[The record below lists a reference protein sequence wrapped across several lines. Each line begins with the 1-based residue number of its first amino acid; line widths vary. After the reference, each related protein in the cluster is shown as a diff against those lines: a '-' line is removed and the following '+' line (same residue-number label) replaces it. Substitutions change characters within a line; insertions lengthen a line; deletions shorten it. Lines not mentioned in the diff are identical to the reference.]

1 VCVGHTHGILRAW
14 WELWL
19 SKIGRWF
26 RKRPSRCLTRLQFEP
41 LENRSLPSL
50 SIHLPGAFTYQEGEY
65 VLIQPEVNRTPEPDQ
80 CGSGPLMF
88 SASGLPDGLSLDA
101 ATGQIT
107 GILSHSLANR
117 IRPTREYSITLTVSD
132 GVETAST
139 SATLTIR
146 NTDYTLLSP
155 GDQSNSEGDYVYL
168 DLQSLWGSAYAGLN
182 TQAPLMFSAY
192 NLPAGLSID
201 SSTGVIS
208 GTIDSNI
215 ATAEQPQVNLWV
227 TITGQP
233 GRRRHFND

>member
-1 VCVGHTHGILRAW
+1 LRKIFLCRKNFAFALDRQADFCCKQLRPSLSVTRLHKSSNYELAFFQVCASDTHGILRAW

-41 LENRSLPSL
+41 LENRLLPSL
-50 SIHLPGAFTYQEGEY
+50 SIHLPGPFTYQEGEY
-65 VLIQPEVNRTPEPDQ
+65 VFIQPEVSHTPEPDQ

-88 SASGLPDGLSLDA
+88 SATGLPDGLSLDA

-107 GILSHSLANR
+107 GILPHSLANR

-146 NTDYTLLSP
+146 NTDFTLLSP
-155 GDQSNSEGDYVYL
+155 GDQSNSEGDYV
-168 DLQSLWGSAYAGLN
+168 
-182 TQAPLMFSAY
+182 
-192 NLPAGLSID
+192 
-201 SSTGVIS
+201 
-208 GTIDSNI
+208 
-215 ATAEQPQVNLWV
+215 
-227 TITGQP
+227 
-233 GRRRHFND
+233 

>member
-1 VCVGHTHGILRAW
+1 
-14 WELWL
+14 
-19 SKIGRWF
+19 
-26 RKRPSRCLTRLQFEP
+26 LQFEP

-107 GILSHSLANR
+107 GILPHSLANR
-117 IRPTREYSITLTVSD
+117 IRPTREYTITLTASD
-132 GVETAST
+132 GIETAST
-139 SATLTIR
+139 SATWTIR
-146 NTDYTLLSP
+146 NMDYTLLSP

-201 SSTGVIS
+201 SSTGVIG

-215 ATAEQPQVNLWV
+215 ATAEQPQVRLWV
-227 TITGQP
+227 TITLVNQADGDTSTISFHWLIQDNP
-233 GRRRHFND
+233 NLEPPLPATGHDR